1 MSRTAGD
8 MTPSQVL
15 MFTLFLGS
23 EILALESNTG
33 GNLKDLRYFSL
44 HEACFCTLCLNWP
57 S

>member
-1 MSRTAGD
+1 